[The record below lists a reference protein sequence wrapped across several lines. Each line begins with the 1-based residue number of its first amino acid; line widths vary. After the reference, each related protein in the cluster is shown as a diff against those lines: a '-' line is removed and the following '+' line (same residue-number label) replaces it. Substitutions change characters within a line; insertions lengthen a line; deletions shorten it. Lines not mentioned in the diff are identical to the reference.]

1 MTREAE
7 REEFEKYAASSHKGL
22 GDDWSLDRNRTFP
35 HEYIN
40 PYVQQYWEVWQAGM
54 EAGESLGREDS
65 DSVYWPAQRE
75 QWKIEFGRELGQQG
89 GHIMN
94 IVDSVRELVR
104 EEREECARLAE
115 ACDGQDC
122 EQIARAIRARGV
134 ASLEKNAKI

>member
-1 MTREAE
+1 MTRERE

-40 PYVQQYWEVWQAGM
+40 PYVQLYWQVWQAGM
-54 EAGESLGREDS
+54 EAGERLGREDS
-65 DSVYWPAQRE
+65 DSVYWPALRE
-75 QWKIEFGRELGQQG
+75 QWRIEFGKELGQQG

-104 EEREECARLAE
+104 EEREKVLA
-115 ACDGQDC
+115 DFRTVRPN
-122 EQIARAIRARGV
+122 I
-134 ASLEKNAKI
+134 

>member
-1 MTREAE
+1 MTRE
-7 REEFEKYAASSHKGL
+7 REELRKLAVHASGEFACFTNVLVAVEKAFEL
-22 GDDWSLDRNRTFP
+22 GER
-35 HEYIN
+35 
-40 PYVQQYWEVWQAGM
+40 
-54 EAGESLGREDS
+54 LGRENS
-65 DSVYWPAQRE
+65 DSVYWPALCE
-75 QWKIEFGRELGQQG
+75 QWRIEFGRELGQQG

-134 ASLEKNAKI
+134 AQSEENAKI